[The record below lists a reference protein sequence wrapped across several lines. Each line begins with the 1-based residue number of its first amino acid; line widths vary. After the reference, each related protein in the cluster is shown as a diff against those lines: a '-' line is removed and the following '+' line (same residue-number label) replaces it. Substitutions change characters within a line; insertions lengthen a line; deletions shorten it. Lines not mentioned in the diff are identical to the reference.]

1 MNTSKGWPI
10 AAAMLGFPSSH
21 AAATEIWERQLAE
34 VAFEGFTEIDV
45 MDSWVR
51 VGDLEPSKLAE
62 LGSVLL
68 ETGLRPEAVSSIRRS
83 VIDPDSGQDNLE
95 YSHRTID
102 AAAALGCSIV
112 SVGLHRPLTPAQRA
126 AYWFW
131 TVDGPKDEDTKA
143 VWDLAVARLRELGT
157 HAQEVG
163 LKLSLEMYED
173 TLLGSAESAVRLVT
187 DIDHSVVGL
196 NPDLGNLFRLHRDT
210 LDVGA
215 ALALC
220 LPVSNYWHVKNYY
233 RDVDPVTGAVV
244 TVPAPMASGSMD
256 YRSAIRTAIALGYRA
271 PFCVEHY
278 GGDSLTVMSENRR
291 YLQSVLA
298 SIQESNRESK
308 PSGPTSPVD
317 GTEDRA

>member
-21 AAATEIWERQLAE
+21 SASPEIWRSQLAE
-34 VAFEGFTEIDV
+34 VAFEGFTEVDV

-51 VGDLEPSKLAE
+51 VGDLDPVGLAE
-62 LGSVLL
+62 LGSALSS
-68 ETGLRPEAVSSIRRS
+68 TGLRPEAVSAIRRS
-83 VIDPDSGQDNLE
+83 VIDPDSGDDNLD

-102 AAAALGCSIV
+102 AAASLGCSIV

-143 VWDLAVARLRELGT
+143 VWDLAVTRLRELGR
-157 HAQEVG
+157 HAEEVG

-173 TLLGSAESAVRLVT
+173 TLLGSAESAVRLVK
-187 DIDHSVVGL
+187 DIDQTVVGL
-196 NPDLGNLFRLHRDT
+196 NPDLGNLFRLHRET
-210 LDVGA
+210 LDVNA

-233 RDVDPVTGAVV
+233 RDVNPATGAVV

-278 GGDSLTVMSENRR
+278 GGDSLTVMSANRR
-291 YLQSVLA
+291 YLRTVLA
-298 SIQESNRESK
+298 SIEEATLDSDPGRS
-308 PSGPTSPVD
+308 TFR
-317 GTEDRA
+317 EDRMGDRA